1 MVKNRQKYAYG
12 IYERPRTTQHGFIR
26 NVGIFSLLWHCFSIG
41 FLNLK
46 TKQDLKIA
54 QNLST
59 VSYEDV
65 SNKTIDTEY
74 YLVQYEIPN
83 HVHNTYYIYTLL

>member
-1 MVKNRQKYAYG
+1 MNGPV
-12 IYERPRTTQHGFIR
+12 
-26 NVGIFSLLWHCFSIG
+26 LLSI
-41 FLNLK
+41 
-46 TKQDLKIA
+46 KIA

>member
-1 MVKNRQKYAYG
+1 MNPYVTIDDARKGKINNWYIIAAY
-12 IYERPRTTQHGFIR
+12 TQPEHGFIR
-26 NVGIFSLLWHCFSIG
+26 NDGIFSLLWHCLSIG

-65 SNKTIDTEY
+65 SDKTIDTEC
-74 YLVQYEIPN
+74 I
-83 HVHNTYYIYTLL
+83 